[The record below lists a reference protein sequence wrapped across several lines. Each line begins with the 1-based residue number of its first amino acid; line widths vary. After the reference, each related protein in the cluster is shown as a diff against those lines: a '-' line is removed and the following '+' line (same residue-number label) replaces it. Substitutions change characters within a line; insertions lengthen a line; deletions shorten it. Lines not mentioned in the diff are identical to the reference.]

1 MDTEKTSRRTFLF
14 SLGIAINAIA
24 VALFAI
30 PILGYVLSPARR
42 FTWLDWIQ
50 LGSLIDYPENQ
61 TRLAEYINPF
71 KKAWDGE
78 TAKIPCWVRRMTGD
92 QFQVFAINC
101 THLGCPVRWFAES
114 ELFMC
119 PCHGGVFYS
128 DGRHAS
134 GPPPRALYQYK
145 YKVES
150 GQALDLCRRIA
161 DPGKLASVI
170 ELLKSVGRWLDAR
183 LQVGSTIAEVAA
195 HPVPRSSASWWY
207 IFGSATLVVFI
218 LQVVTGICLATV
230 YTPAADRAWDSLI
243 YLNYQQPLGWYLRA
257 LHGWGSNFMVA
268 LMFVHMI
275 QVFLFGAYKF
285 PRELT
290 WVAGCF
296 LLLCTLG
303 MAFTGQVLRFD
314 QNAYWGL
321 GIGASIAG
329 RTPIIGFKIVDL
341 ILGGPII
348 AGETLSRFFALHVF
362 VIPALLI
369 GFVGLHLFLVLR
381 LGINEWP
388 MPGRIVRRNAYIEQ
402 YHELVEKDGEPFM
415 PFAAQKD
422 LVFAGLIILSLLVV
436 AAVEGPIG
444 PNGQPD
450 PTIIQTVP
458 RPDFFFLWLFSLFAL
473 LPPWTETFLMLT
485 GPVAVIGLLFALP
498 FLSGTGEKSWHRRP
512 FSVVIVILVVTIVGT
527 LTWLGTFSPWS
538 PVMDAWSAAPTPID
552 YVKGRTPLELQGAL
566 LVQSKQCRN
575 CHSLG
580 GQGGMRGPALD
591 DTAARLTRDQIV
603 RQIIQGGGNMPAY
616 GKNMTP
622 AEVNALVAFLAT
634 MHPPGEPPARDSA
647 RPASPASSN

>member
-1 MDTEKTSRRTFLF
+1 M
-14 SLGIAINAIA
+14 
-24 VALFAI
+24 
-30 PILGYVLSPARR
+30 
-42 FTWLDWIQ
+42 
-50 LGSLIDYPENQ
+50 ID
-61 TRLAEYINPF
+61 
-71 KKAWDGE
+71 
-78 TAKIPCWVRRMTGD
+78 
-92 QFQVFAINC
+92 
-101 THLGCPVRWFAES
+101 
-114 ELFMC
+114 
-119 PCHGGVFYS
+119 
-128 DGRHAS
+128 
-134 GPPPRALYQYK
+134 
-145 YKVES
+145 
-150 GQALDLCRRIA
+150 
-161 DPGKLASVI
+161 
-170 ELLKSVGRWLDAR
+170 LLKSVGRWLDAR
-183 LQVGSTIAEVAA
+183 LQVGSTIAEVAE

-243 YLNYQQPLGWYLRA
+243 YLNYHQPLGWYLRA

-268 LMFVHMI
+268 LMFIHMI
-275 QVFLFGAYKF
+275 QVFMFGAYKF

-290 WVAGCF
+290 WVAGCV
-296 LLLCTLG
+296 LLLSTLG

-329 RTPIIGFKIVDL
+329 RTPIIGSKVVDL

-388 MPGRIVRRNAYIEQ
+388 MPGRIVRRNTYLQQ
-402 YHELVEKDGEPFM
+402 YQELVHADGEPFM

-473 LPPWTETFLMLT
+473 LPPWTETVLMLT
-485 GPVAVIGLLFALP
+485 GPVAVIGLLFAVP
-498 FLSGTGEKSWHRRP
+498 FISGTGEKSWTRRP
-512 FSVVIVILVVTIVGT
+512 FSVVIVILAVTMVGT

-538 PVMDAWSAAPTPID
+538 PVMDAWSSAPTPVD

-580 GQGGMRGPALD
+580 GTGGMRGPALD
-591 DTAARLTRDQIV
+591 DTATRLTRDQIV

-616 GKNMTP
+616 GKNLSP
-622 AEVNALVAFLAT
+622 AEVNAIVAFLGT
-634 MHPPGEPPARDSA
+634 MHPATEPPARDSA
-647 RPASPASSN
+647 RPAVPASESTN